1 MVVKL
6 LEDASESNGT
16 GTCGDAIMVERGET
30 NETDK
35 VSDGPQ
41 SAKEAQ

>member
-6 LEDASESNGT
+6 LEDASESNRT
-16 GTCGDAIMVERGET
+16 GTCEEAVVVEQGET
-30 NETDK
+30 NETGK
-35 VSDGPQ
+35 VIDGPQ